1 MYGNNNVLNE
11 KIFFDFI
18 LRLYVIKDNELYKY
32 LKQNN
37 VLQLEKSL
45 MNKIK
50 RYISKKQK
58 IEFYILKNN
67 VFLYRIIGRGW
78 IKCIKKSKIQDA
90 I

>member
-67 VFLYRIIGRGW
+67 VFLYRIIRRGW